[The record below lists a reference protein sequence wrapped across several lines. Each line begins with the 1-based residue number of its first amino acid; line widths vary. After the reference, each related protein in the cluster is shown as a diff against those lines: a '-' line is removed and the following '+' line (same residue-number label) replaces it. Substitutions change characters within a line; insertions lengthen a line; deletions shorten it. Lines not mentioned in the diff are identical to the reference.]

1 MALGASFF
9 YRFIVRHLWGVGRP
23 GDRLRTALSIL
34 AVGLGV
40 GVILA
45 IQLANRSAIGSF
57 QSSIVEIA
65 GRTNLSILA
74 PNGVDELLLPE
85 MARVLGPEVK
95 ISPVI
100 ESTAVVPP
108 TGEVVR
114 ILGIDIIQ
122 DRPFR
127 DTTLKNIHITPRDF
141 LLLLTD
147 PRSLVVGESFA
158 QRHRLQPG
166 STITLLVNDHQDEYT
181 VRGILA
187 SQGVG
192 KVLAGNMVIMDIA
205 AAQLAFGRLGK
216 LDRIDLIVPPEQ
228 LASYESRLT
237 RALPAGLRAERPE
250 VRAEQTDKMLRAF
263 RWNLTALS
271 YISLVV
277 GAFLIYN
284 TIAISVVRRRAE
296 IGTLRALGTTSRQV
310 LWLFLTEAVL
320 LGTLGAVAG
329 IGLGWSLAG
338 LALRLVSGTVNDLY
352 LAAPPTPI
360 HLGSGLAAVALAVGA
375 ITAFLSA
382 LHPALEATAVL
393 PGEAMQHGAHEH
405 RRRLALRRYAWS
417 GLLALCL
424 AAGAARLPAV
434 GRLPLFGYLA
444 ALLIIVG
451 FSFLMPLLLS
461 VFTTLL
467 DQPVKALVGVE
478 GHLAARGLNASP
490 GRIAILTMSLATA
503 VAMMASVAIMVESF
517 RQTVQVWALQTLR
530 ADLFLKPAAQMGSA
544 SEATIPPEAVAIVR
558 ATAGVEAVDPFRS
571 LNIAYH
577 NNSVVLGAGEWDTLV
592 KHGNL
597 LFVDGRTPP
606 EVMAGDTSRRAI
618 VSEPFANHYHVRRG
632 QTIALDTPSGPV
644 SFAVAGVY
652 YDYTYDRGM
661 VVIDRRVYQQLFR
674 DDTASTLAV
683 YLQPGA
689 KAEEVRADIGK
700 QLGGRGYQFLITP
713 NAALQ
718 RAVLRVFDRTFSITY
733 ALEVVAI
740 LVAALGIANALL
752 AFVIERRRE
761 LGILRVLGA
770 TRNQLRKIILTEAA
784 LVGLLGN
791 LTGWLMGL
799 LLSLL
804 LIFTINK
811 QSFGW
816 TIQFL
821 YPAKF
826 LAISGLAIFLVTIV
840 AGLYP
845 ARIAGRFVPAEVISI
860 E

>member
-1 MALGASFF
+1 MALGISFF
-9 YRFIVRHLWGVGRP
+9 YRFILRQLWGVARP
-23 GDRLRTALSIL
+23 GDRLRTALSVL

-45 IQLANRSAIGSF
+45 IQLANRSAVGSF
-57 QSSIVEIA
+57 QTSLIEVA

-74 PNGVDELLLPE
+74 PNGVDELLLPRLTE
-85 MARVLGPEVK
+85 VLGPEVK

-100 ESTAVVPP
+100 ESIAVVPS
-108 TGEVVR
+108 TREVVR
-114 ILGIDIIQ
+114 VLGIDVVQ
-122 DRPFR
+122 DQPFR
-127 DTTLKNIHITPRDF
+127 ETTLKGAPITPRNF
-141 LLLLTD
+141 LLLLMD
-147 PRSLVVGESFA
+147 PHSLIVSESFA
-158 QRHRLQPG
+158 QRYRLQPG
-166 STITLLVNDHQDEYT
+166 SRISLLLNDRQEDYT
-181 VRGILA
+181 VRGVLA
-187 SQGVG
+187 PQGLG
-192 KVLAGNMVIMDIA
+192 KVLAGNLVIMDIA
-205 AAQLAFGRLGK
+205 AAQLAFARLGK

-228 LASYESRLT
+228 LASYQNRLA
-237 RALPAGLRAERPE
+237 RSLPPGLRLERPE
-250 VRAEQTDKMLRAF
+250 VRTEQTDKMLRAF

-296 IGTLRALGTTSRQV
+296 IGTLRALGATSRQV

-320 LGTLGAVAG
+320 LGILGALAG

-338 LALRLVSGTVNDLY
+338 LALQFVSGTVNDLY
-352 LAAPPTPI
+352 LAASPTPI
-360 HLGSGLAAVALAVGA
+360 HLDSKLVVIALVAGG

-382 LHPALEATAVL
+382 LLPALEATGVL
-393 PGEAMQHGAHEH
+393 PVEAMQHGAHEH
-405 RRRLALRRYAWS
+405 RRRLALRRYAAT
-417 GLLALCL
+417 GLFALGL
-424 AAGAARLPAV
+424 AAGTARLPAW

-444 ALLIIVG
+444 AVLIIVG

-461 VFTTLL
+461 VFTAIL
-467 DQPVKALVGVE
+467 DRPIQKLFGIE
-478 GHLAARGLNASP
+478 GHLAARGLHSAP
-490 GRIAILTMSLATA
+490 GRIAVLTMSLATA

-517 RQTVQVWALQTLR
+517 RQTVQVWASQTLR
-530 ADLFLKPAAQMGSA
+530 ADLFLKPAAQRGSMNV
-544 SEATIPPEAVAIVR
+544 ATIPSKASSIVR
-558 ATAGVEAVDPFRS
+558 AASGVEAVDAFRS
-571 LNIAYH
+571 LDITYQ
-577 NNSVVLGAGEWDTLV
+577 NNPVVLGAGEWDTLV
-592 KHGNL
+592 RYGNL
-597 LFVDGRTPP
+597 LFVDGRTPQ
-606 EVMAGDTSRRAI
+606 EVMTGDISRRAI
-618 VSEPFANHYHVRRG
+618 VSEPFANHHHFRRG
-632 QTIALDTPSGPV
+632 QTITLDTPSGPV
-644 SFAVAGVY
+644 FFEVAGIF

-661 VVIDRRVYQQLFR
+661 IVIDRQVYQQLFQ

-683 YLQPGA
+683 YLKPGA
-689 KAEEVRADIGK
+689 NAEEVRTDIGK
-700 QLGGRGYQFLITP
+700 QLGAQGYQFLITP
-713 NAALQ
+713 NAVLQ
-718 RAVLRVFDRTFSITY
+718 RAVLRVFDQTFSITY
-733 ALEVVAI
+733 ALEVIAI
-740 LVAALGIANALL
+740 LVAALGISNALL

-799 LLSLL
+799 LLSLI

-826 LAISGLAIFLVTIV
+826 LALSGLAIFLVTIIT
-840 AGLYP
+840 GLYP
-845 ARIAGRFVPAEVISI
+845 SRVAGRFAPAEVISI